1 MLRAIVAILAA
12 LGAVVGAIALL
23 GSRLP
28 VGHVASRFVVIG
40 APIDVVFGT
49 IIDFSAH
56 PSWRPDVKST
66 STSLDPAT
74 GRMRV
79 TEDSKTG
86 RMTMEVEESIPPT
99 RVVTRIVGDNLPYGG
114 AWAYALEPQG
124 NLTRITITEHGE
136 VYNPVFRFISRY
148 IMGHTG
154 TIDTYLR
161 NLGNKFGAP
170 VFPMDA
176 PPVPL
181 SRREM

>member
-1 MLRAIVAILAA
+1 MSMV
-12 LGAVVGAIALL
+12 
-23 GSRLP
+23 
-28 VGHVASRFVVIG
+28 
-40 APIDVVFGT
+40 
-49 IIDFSAH
+49 
-56 PSWRPDVKST
+56 
-66 STSLDPAT
+66 
-74 GRMRV
+74 
-79 TEDSKTG
+79 
-86 RMTMEVEESIPPT
+86 VEESIPPT
-99 RVVTRIVGDNLPYGG
+99 RLVTRIEGDNLPYGG

-148 IMGHTG
+148 IIGHTG

-181 SRREM
+181 TPRT